1 LARDGLPD
9 KMDDGHKDGI
19 DDHAA
24 NAELV
29 EERLRDL
36 ADEQD

>member
-1 LARDGLPD
+1 LARDAVPD
-9 KMDDGHKDGI
+9 KTDDGYEDGI